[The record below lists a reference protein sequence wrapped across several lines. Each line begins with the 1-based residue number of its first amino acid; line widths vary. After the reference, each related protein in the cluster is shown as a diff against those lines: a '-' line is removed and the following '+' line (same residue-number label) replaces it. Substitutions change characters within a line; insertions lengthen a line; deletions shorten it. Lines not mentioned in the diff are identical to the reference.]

1 MYSNVLSQIGDVV
14 MISDFMARAVA
25 IMLIILSISLSN
37 VAFGADLQHQAF
49 SLTARAEQQL
59 NDFDENERW
68 NSVKNTVGS
77 AKAILIMPDGGQLG
91 YVFGIQ
97 WGKGII
103 MARKNQQWSAPLF
116 VDMRSYMLGLVIGG
130 QKVSGIGILLDE
142 HYLDMLTSES
152 IKISATGD
160 LTLGV
165 GVSGKVVAGTGGIST
180 LMVSQNTGAYFG
192 GSVDTFKIVPDQTLN
207 HAIYGEEFTP
217 RMILEHF
224 SDQSL
229 FPAENIQMKLN
240 QIAYDA
246 VFDE

>member
-1 MYSNVLSQIGDVV
+1 MTRKILTRILAIALTTFGFSHSTTVVAGD
-14 MISDFMARAVA
+14 
-25 IMLIILSISLSN
+25 LK
-37 VAFGADLQHQAF
+37 HQAF
-49 SLTARAEQQL
+49 SLAARAQQQL
-59 NDFDENERW
+59 SNFDDNERW

-91 YVFGIQ
+91 YVLGTQ

-142 HYLDMLTSES
+142 HYMDMLTSGS
-152 IKISATGD
+152 MKISATGD

-165 GVSGKVVAGTGGIST
+165 GVSGKVVAGTSGIST

-192 GSVDTFKIVPDQTLN
+192 GSVDTFTIKSDELLN
-207 HAIYGEEFTP
+207 QAIYGKGFTP
-217 RMILEHF
+217 RMILGQFAE
-224 SDQSL
+224 QPL
-229 FPAENIQMKLN
+229 LPAEQIQTKLS